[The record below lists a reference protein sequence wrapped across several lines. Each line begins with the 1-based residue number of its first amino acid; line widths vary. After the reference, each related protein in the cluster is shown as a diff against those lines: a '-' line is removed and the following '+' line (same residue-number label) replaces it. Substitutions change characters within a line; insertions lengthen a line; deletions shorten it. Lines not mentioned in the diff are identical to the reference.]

1 MGEPDGLAEVNGD
14 PLFGSKFL
22 RELYFRVDPDY
33 SGRFTVPVLWDKQ
46 TNTIVNN
53 ESSEIIRMLNTEF
66 NHLLPDEYAK
76 LDLYPENLRA
86 EIDDQNDWV
95 YNTVNNGVYKSGFAT
110 KQDAYESNVVPLF
123 ESLDRL
129 EKMLDGGK
137 KFIAGDQLTEADVR
151 LFTTIVCSVLQSFA
165 AVSFGLSLSTNLFV
179 PLFPDPLRPVSKR
192 LPRELA
198 RLSAKKGWLTLT
210 RLLSTTAGS
219 TSATSSVTSAR
230 SGTTTP
236 T

>member
-1 MGEPDGLAEVNGD
+1 MNGD

-66 NHLLPDEYAK
+66 NHLLPDEFAK

-123 ESLDRL
+123 QSLDRL

-151 LFTTIVCSVLQSFA
+151 LFTTIVRWVLPSFG
-165 AVSFGLSLSTNLFV
+165 AVSFGLSLDTDLFE
-179 PLFPDPLRPVSKR
+179 PFFQIRFDP
-192 LPRELA
+192 
-198 RLSAKKGWLTLT
+198 
-210 RLLSTTAGS
+210 
-219 TSATSSVTSAR
+219 
-230 SGTTTP
+230 
-236 T
+236 

>member
-1 MGEPDGLAEVNGD
+1 MNGD

-66 NHLLPDEYAK
+66 NHLLPGEYAK
-76 LDLYPENLRA
+76 LDLYPEHLRA

-123 ESLDRL
+123 QSLDRL

-137 KFIAGDQLTEADVR
+137 NFIAGDQLTEADVR
-151 LFTTIVCSVLQSFA
+151 LFTTVVRWVLSSFA
-165 AVSFGLSLSTNLFV
+165 RSQMILTVALTSLNPFS
-179 PLFPDPLRPVSKR
+179 DPLRPVSHTSISVPGFAVVWDDTNLGSTTQGLRRPLQVQPRHDPTR
-192 LPRELA
+192 LPQLEPLVQEPVLEL
-198 RLSAKKGWLTLT
+198 
-210 RLLSTTAGS
+210 
-219 TSATSSVTSAR
+219 
-230 SGTTTP
+230 
-236 T
+236 